1 MERPPD
7 RWIEMDVFLLMGQS
21 NMAGRGLLED
31 VEAIRDERIR
41 AFRDHRWSAARE
53 PLHDDRPGAG
63 VGLAMSFARRVLAA
77 GACGQAGLVPCAVGS
92 TPLQR
97 WLPGADLYQ
106 RAVSLA
112 REAARD
118 GTVKAVLWHQ
128 GEQDSRTEADASTY
142 CRRFVGMV
150 QALRAELDD
159 PALPVVVGELG
170 EFLSQ
175 RPEFTHFRTVN
186 AELRKASETLSA
198 CACVGSR
205 DLTHKGDSL
214 HFDALSLRRFGER
227 YAQAYLGL
235 QPT

>member
-1 MERPPD
+1 
-7 RWIEMDVFLLMGQS
+7 MDVFLLMGQS
-21 NMAGRGLLED
+21 NMAGRGLLEE

-77 GACGQAGLVPCAVGS
+77 GACGEAGLVPCAVGS

-112 REAARD
+112 REAARE

-128 GEQDSRTEADASTY
+128 GEQDSRAEADASAY
-142 CRRFVGMV
+142 CRRFVGMA

-175 RPEFTHFRTVN
+175 RPELGHFRTVN

-198 CACVGSR
+198 CACASSR
-205 DLTHKGDSL
+205 GLTHKGDSL
-214 HFDALSLRRFGER
+214 HFDAPSLRRFGER
-227 YAQAYLGL
+227 YAEAYLGL
-235 QPT
+235 QPSGFPLSRE

>member
-1 MERPPD
+1 
-7 RWIEMDVFLLMGQS
+7 MDVFLLMGQS

-41 AFRDHRWSAARE
+41 AFRNHRWSAAQE
-53 PLHDDRPGAG
+53 PLHDDRPTAG
-63 VGLAMSFARRVLAA
+63 VGLAMSFACSVLAA
-77 GACGQAGLVPCAVGS
+77 GACGEAGLVPCAVGS

-118 GTVKAVLWHQ
+118 GIVKAVLWHQ
-128 GEQDSRTEADASTY
+128 GEQDSRAEADASSY
-142 CRRFVGMV
+142 CRRFVGMA

-170 EFLSQ
+170 EYLSQ
-175 RPEFTHFRTVN
+175 RPEFGHFRTVN

-198 CACVGSR
+198 CAYVSSQG
-205 DLTHKGDSL
+205 LTHKGDSL
-214 HFDALSLRRFGER
+214 HFDAPSLRRFGER
-227 YAQAYLGL
+227 YAEAYLGL
-235 QPT
+235 QRT

>member
-1 MERPPD
+1 
-7 RWIEMDVFLLMGQS
+7 MDVFLLMGQS

-41 AFRDHRWSAARE
+41 AFRDHRWSVAQE
-53 PLHDDRPGAG
+53 PLHDDRPTAG
-63 VGLAMSFARRVLAA
+63 VGLAMSFARSVLAA
-77 GACGQAGLVPCAVGS
+77 GACGEAGLVPCAVGS
-92 TPLQR
+92 TPLER

-112 REAARD
+112 REAARE

-128 GEQDSRTEADASTY
+128 GEQDSRGEADASGY
-142 CRRFVGMV
+142 CRRFVGMA

-175 RPEFTHFRTVN
+175 RPEFGHFRTVN

-198 CACVGSR
+198 CACVSSQG
-205 DLTHKGDSL
+205 LTHKGDSL
-214 HFDALSLRRFGER
+214 HFDAPSLRRFGER
-227 YAQAYLGL
+227 YAEAYLGL
-235 QPT
+235 QRT

>member
-1 MERPPD
+1 
-7 RWIEMDVFLLMGQS
+7 MDVFLLMGQS

-41 AFRDHRWSAARE
+41 AFRDRRWSAARE

-77 GACGQAGLVPCAVGS
+77 GACGEAGLVPCAVGS

-112 REAARD
+112 REAARE

-128 GEQDSRTEADASTY
+128 GEQDSRAEADASGY

-150 QALRAELDD
+150 QALRAELDA
-159 PALPVVVGELG
+159 PALPVVAGELG

-198 CACVGSR
+198 CACASSR
-205 DLTHKGDSL
+205 GLIDKGDSL
-214 HFDALSLRRFGER
+214 HFDAPSLRRFGER
-227 YAQAYLGL
+227 YAEAYLGL
-235 QPT
+235 QPSRFPLSRE